1 MEQNKVSPEPVQCF
15 TQLCLLTVPIEP
27 VRSVDLDRLFSLW
40 RIVNCKSEED
50 DEKCIF
56 LTELEENL
64 PQNCH
69 STCIIFLDDEAK
81 NKLQSLVLGKRTG
94 YSCPIYL
101 LIVLILFCFL
111 STDICITWSQ
121 ANKQSAELEIFP
133 TICSES
139 CCRLNIIIF
148 LS

>member
-1 MEQNKVSPEPVQCF
+1 MNGTEQSLSPAAVQCF
-15 TQLCLLTVPIEP
+15 TQLCLLTIPIEP
-27 VRSVDLDRLFSLW
+27 VRSVDLDRLLSLL

-81 NKLQSLVLGKRTG
+81 NKL
-94 YSCPIYL
+94 
-101 LIVLILFCFL
+101 
-111 STDICITWSQ
+111 
-121 ANKQSAELEIFP
+121 
-133 TICSES
+133 
-139 CCRLNIIIF
+139 
-148 LS
+148 

>member
-81 NKLQSLVLGKRTG
+81 NKL
-94 YSCPIYL
+94 
-101 LIVLILFCFL
+101 
-111 STDICITWSQ
+111 
-121 ANKQSAELEIFP
+121 
-133 TICSES
+133 
-139 CCRLNIIIF
+139 
-148 LS
+148 